1 MKLKDHIITKLGGFT
16 RAEIDRIERKAANR
30 YEYKLAEKAAA
41 EIPVVVMAHASAE
54 ELRGVQGLLG
64 GDIIIWRNLL
74 LKCRLGGQ
82 LLNKAVITDRN
93 GEITA
98 ALNIIIKGGG
108 EE

>member
-1 MKLKDHIITKLGGFT
+1 MKLKEHIITKLGGFT
-16 RAEIDRIERKAANR
+16 KAEIDRIEHKAVTR

-41 EIPVVVMAHASAE
+41 EIPVSVVAHASAE

-74 LKCRLGGQ
+74 LKCRLCGQ
-82 LLNKAVITDRN
+82 LLSRAVITDRD

-98 ALNIIIKGGG
+98 TLNIIMKGGG